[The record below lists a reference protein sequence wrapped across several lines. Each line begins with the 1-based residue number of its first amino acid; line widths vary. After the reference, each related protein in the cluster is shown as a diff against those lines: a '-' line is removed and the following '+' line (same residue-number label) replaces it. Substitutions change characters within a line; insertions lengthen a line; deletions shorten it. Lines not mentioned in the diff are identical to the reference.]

1 MLTLVNRSFRR
12 IAGLLTALVGLL
24 LAFQMAL
31 VAVAASFESRD
42 DFAGLAEL
50 VPAFMR
56 EAFGLA
62 LTSFSGMA
70 VLGFFE
76 PMPIMIVVQFAIY
89 VATEP
94 AADVESGL
102 VDLILSR
109 SLPRHQL
116 ITRSLVL
123 MLLVTTTLAA
133 TMAAGTWLA
142 LLLLAPE
149 GIEWPESA
157 TVWMLMGH
165 LAAVGWCFGAIAL
178 AAGASARRR
187 GTAQATV
194 AIVSVALYL
203 LDVLGESWA
212 VIRPVARVSPFH
224 YFHGAAILAGTARP
238 ILDFALLG
246 TAAAAAIVL
255 AYWRF
260 RIRDL

>member
-12 IAGLLTALVGLL
+12 IAGLLAALVGLL

-31 VAVAASFESRD
+31 VAVAASFENRD

-76 PMPIMIVVQFAIY
+76 PVPIMIVVQFAIY

-94 AADVESGL
+94 AADIESGL
-102 VDLILSR
+102 VDLILAR
-109 SLPRHQL
+109 SLPRYQL

-123 MLLVTTTLAA
+123 MTLAAATLAA

-142 LLLLAPE
+142 LSFLAPD
-149 GIEWPESA
+149 GVEWPESR
-157 TVWMLMGH
+157 TVLMLMGH
-165 LAAVGWCFGAIAL
+165 LTAVGWCFGAIAL
-178 AAGASARRR
+178 AAAAGARRR

-212 VIRPVARVSPFH
+212 VVRPAARVSPFH

-238 ILDFALLG
+238 LLDFSLLG
-246 TAAAAAIVL
+246 ATAAAAIIL
-255 AYWRF
+255 AYWQF
-260 RIRDL
+260 HTRDL